1 MRVAEPTLAALPNP
15 VLRYLAATRPAFL
28 SVTLVAC
35 LLGLAV
41 AHASGVKLAL
51 PAALLT
57 VLFAL
62 VAHAGANVINDY
74 YDALNGS
81 DAANEQRVFP
91 FTGGSRFI
99 QNGVLSQRETARF
112 GYGLL
117 AAVVPAGLWLSL
129 GAGPGLIVIGLA
141 GLLLGWAYSA
151 PPFELAGRGLG
162 EPAIGASWLLVIVG
176 ADFVQRGAYFASGEN
191 QFVVAP
197 ALATLEGVEVV
208 PERIPRSIQFSQG
221 RTDARHG
228 CWVELALVRAG
239 GTDDRGS
246 DSDVLLESC
255 DHRQIAHGGGR
266 RQGAVCLQVPA
277 SQRCLESTWPRPL
290 AVLVCEGR
298 WPPVLQRRT
307 SEALYR
313 PNAFPR
319 VARPHQGVSSRAAL
333 TGVASALQVRD
344 VRVKGDSH
352 AVGGDVEHVHEPSS
366 GGLGVELAGP
376 GRRGGGMLAGL
387 DEVGRTRQ
395 RGRDARQVRVSI
407 ASTGP
412 AGVLMCAVK
421 AVRQVGDAIHAL
433 VVGRVRD
440 GRPQVSCG
448 FDDFPVGA
456 HARLGQVRPVLPQ
469 RGPRGQVSVQEQ
481 FADAAEIYGVF
492 VGDHWRVSR
501 TRSQMSTITREAPIG
516 SSSIGWRRVAASAA
530 AISSAMLIDSVRGS
544 RTTSSRR

>member
-176 ADFVQRGAYFASGEN
+176 ADFVQRGAFSWTPVLLGTPFALLAANILFIN
-191 QFVVAP
+191 QFPDVVADR
-197 ALATLEGVEVV
+197 LAGKRTLV
-208 PERIPRSIQFSQG
+208 
-221 RTDARHG
+221 
-228 CWVELALVRAG
+228 VRAG
-239 GTDDRGS
+239 TQEARWFYLAICAFAYGWLLFVIERLNLPGAFAVAALP
-246 DSDVLLESC
+246 VLLSL
-255 DHRQIAHGGGR
+255 RAGR
-266 RQGAVCLQVPA
+266 ELLLHAGEP
-277 SQRCLESTWPRPL
+277 PL
-290 AVLVCEGR
+290 
-298 WPPVLQRRT
+298 
-307 SEALYR
+307 
-313 PNAFPR
+313 
-319 VARPHQGVSSRAAL
+319 
-333 TGVASALQVRD
+333 
-344 VRVKGDSH
+344 
-352 AVGGDVEHVHEPSS
+352 
-366 GGLGVELAGP
+366 LAGP
-376 GRRGGGMLAGL
+376 IKLTIGSTLAHGAL
-387 DEVGRTRQ
+387 LC
-395 RGRDARQVRVSI
+395 AALL
-407 ASTGP
+407 ASG
-412 AGVLMCAVK
+412 
-421 AVRQVGDAIHAL
+421 HAL
-433 VVGRVRD
+433 
-440 GRPQVSCG
+440 
-448 FDDFPVGA
+448 A
-456 HARLGQVRPVLPQ
+456 
-469 RGPRGQVSVQEQ
+469 
-481 FADAAEIYGVF
+481 
-492 VGDHWRVSR
+492 
-501 TRSQMSTITREAPIG
+501 
-516 SSSIGWRRVAASAA
+516 
-530 AISSAMLIDSVRGS
+530 
-544 RTTSSRR
+544 